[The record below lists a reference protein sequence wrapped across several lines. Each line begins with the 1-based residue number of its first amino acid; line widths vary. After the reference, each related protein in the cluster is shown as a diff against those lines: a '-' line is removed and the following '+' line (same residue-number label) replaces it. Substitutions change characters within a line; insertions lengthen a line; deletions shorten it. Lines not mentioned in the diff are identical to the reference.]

1 MEYLA
6 PEHQD
11 LVKVGLD
18 NLRQKLPSA
27 YEDVFEKVKA
37 EETPFLCLFEMAR
50 DFTSR
55 DLPTALI
62 LWEYILKRAMSKQQK
77 FAAMNEIFK
86 VQIAT
91 GPWRV
96 AVETAKKLYQDA
108 AQEYSSDNL
117 VRLKAKESDLGKLDS
132 FFWNETLFWKQ

>member
-27 YEDVFEKVKA
+27 DEDVFEKVKA
-37 EETPFLCLFEMAR
+37 EETPLLCLFEMAQ

-62 LWEYILKRAMSKQQK
+62 LWEYILKRAMSNCKQQK

-91 GPWRV
+91 GP
-96 AVETAKKLYQDA
+96 
-108 AQEYSSDNL
+108 
-117 VRLKAKESDLGKLDS
+117 
-132 FFWNETLFWKQ
+132 

>member
-27 YEDVFEKVKA
+27 DEDVFEKVKA
-37 EETPFLCLFEMAR
+37 EETPFLSLFEMTQ

-62 LWEYILKRAMSKQQK
+62 LWEYILKRAMSNCKQQK

-117 VRLKAKESDLGKLDS
+117 VRLKAKESDLGKLD
-132 FFWNETLFWKQ
+132 

>member
-27 YEDVFEKVKA
+27 DEDVFEKVKA

-50 DFTSR
+50 DFTSG

-108 AQEYSSDNL
+108 AQGYSSD
-117 VRLKAKESDLGKLDS
+117 KESDLGKLDS